1 MKRHMAIAVLLLVAA
16 FVAVASHP
24 HQVVI
29 AKSTQYVLR
38 HGYCDFAD
46 DGSYNSETET
56 ILTTPVVFD
65 PPISRQTWAW
75 VSAAQTFVETTP

>member
-1 MKRHMAIAVLLLVAA
+1 MLIFAFIAMAGQ
-16 FVAVASHP
+16 P
-24 HQVVI
+24 HRVVI
-29 AKSTQYVLR
+29 ANDTQYVLR
-38 HGYCDFAD
+38 YGYCDFAN